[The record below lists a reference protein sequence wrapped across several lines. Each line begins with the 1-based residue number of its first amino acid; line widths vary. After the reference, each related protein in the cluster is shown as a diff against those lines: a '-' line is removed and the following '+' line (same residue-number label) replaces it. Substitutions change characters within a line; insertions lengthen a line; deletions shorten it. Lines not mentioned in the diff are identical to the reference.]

1 MSTTKPPLSHDDLR
15 ETIDLALWAGQL
27 LMQSGA
33 ETALVESSVHRIGTG
48 LGCDWLD
55 VFVSPN
61 AITITASSGDEFR
74 TKTRRVVPQAV
85 NMTIVY
91 KIAQIEERLK
101 LTGGMTRDSL
111 RADLDYISTQPRA
124 YPAWVTVV
132 MVGLAC
138 AAFSQLFGGDAAAFA
153 VTWIAS
159 SVAMFVRQQL
169 VLRHFNTL
177 LVAMITAFVA
187 AGLAGVAIK
196 AGWTQTPRATLA
208 AAVLLLVPG
217 VQLVNAA
224 EDLIKGY
231 TVTGLARGVVGALIS
246 FAIALGL
253 LLAVSLLGVG
263 I

>member
-1 MSTTKPPLSHDDLR
+1 
-15 ETIDLALWAGQL
+15 
-27 LMQSGA
+27 
-33 ETALVESSVHRIGTG
+33 
-48 LGCDWLD
+48 
-55 VFVSPN
+55 
-61 AITITASSGDEFR
+61 
-74 TKTRRVVPQAV
+74 
-85 NMTIVY
+85 
-91 KIAQIEERLK
+91 
-101 LTGGMTRDSL
+101 
-111 RADLDYISTQPRA
+111 
-124 YPAWVTVV
+124 VV

>member
-1 MSTTKPPLSHDDLR
+1 MSSKPPLSHDDLR
-15 ETIDLALWAGQL
+15 EAIDLALWAGQL
-27 LMQSGA
+27 LMQAGA

-61 AITITASSGDEFR
+61 AITITASSGGEFR
-74 TKTRRVVPQAV
+74 TKTRRIVPQAV

-91 KIAQIEERLK
+91 KIAHIEERLK
-101 LTGGMTRDSL
+101 LTGGMSRESL
-111 RADLDYISTQPRA
+111 RADLDYISRQPRA
-124 YPAWVTVV
+124 YPAWVTAL

-138 AAFSQLFGGDAAAFA
+138 GAFSQLFGGDAAAFGI
-153 VTWIAS
+153 TWIAAS
-159 SVAMFVRQQL
+159 AAMVARQQL
-169 VLRHFNTL
+169 ALRHFNTL
-177 LVAMITAFVA
+177 LITMITAFVA
-187 AGLAGVAIK
+187 AVLAGVAVQ

-231 TVTGLARGVVGALIS
+231 TVTGVARGVVGALIS

-253 LLAVSLLGVG
+253 LMAISLLGVG
-263 I
+263 F